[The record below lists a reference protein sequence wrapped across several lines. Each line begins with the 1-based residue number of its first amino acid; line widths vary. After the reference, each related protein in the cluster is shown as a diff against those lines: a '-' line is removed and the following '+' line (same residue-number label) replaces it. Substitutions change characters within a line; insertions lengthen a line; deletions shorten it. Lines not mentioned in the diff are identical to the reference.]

1 MHLRWATVAPLLA
14 GSIAVH
20 AYPSTSFDSP
30 YTPLAAAIVERDG
43 HEHHNHNAAP
53 LLVLNETEVTMY
65 HAPTPPSYYTI
76 DWEDEGYQQ
85 RHAGLM
91 VAHGIF
97 MCLAFF
103 VSVPFG
109 IALRSVKHPLH
120 GLVTVSFYTFC
131 ALGCAASGLYKK
143 MTPNMY
149 EGAVHSK
156 QGYFIILV
164 AISLSAV
171 DIFNALRR
179 IINFLRSSDRSPRAF
194 WRYVVKKEGALA
206 AGPEYSGIVTDE
218 PEEYNSSKL
227 PRESVE
233 LQHIPLTE
241 NAENDSNHNQ
251 TEQWANAV
259 HHHNQDFPPDSEG
272 TLFSPLSPHSQET
285 LLDLRHGLL
294 SRGNSTSRIGQGI
307 FAVVERSLVI
317 AGFAEVLIG
326 IVIYTGGCRE
336 NYENGCLAH
345 LIKGGIFWCYGLLTF
360 ARFLGAFADMGW
372 SWNRSPLG
380 NTYTAEFV
388 ESFVIFFYG
397 ATNTWMERFGANP
410 GDPFT
415 TKQIQHI
422 SIAVMFCFAGLVGMG
437 IESRRIRKW
446 LASST
451 FASLSRPQDMPQEA
465 VVEPVSYMGSFNPF
479 PALVI
484 GVTGAAMAAHAQTYL
499 FQVQIH
505 QLWGNLLVAFAVLRC
520 LTYFFLWLGPS
531 RSILPSRPP
540 TEALGSFFLA
550 CGGLVFMFSTEE
562 VTIAAMR
569 RGRDDV
575 MMFLNVAVALTCFA
589 FCWTLL
595 IVGFKGWIKSR
606 THSAVTYRGA
616 A

>member
-1 MHLRWATVAPLLA
+1 LRGKWLVQENDAKYVRL
-14 GSIAVH
+14 I
-20 AYPSTSFDSP
+20 
-30 YTPLAAAIVERDG
+30 
-43 HEHHNHNAAP
+43 
-53 LLVLNETEVTMY
+53 LLVL
-65 HAPTPPSYYTI
+65 TI
-76 DWEDEGYQQ
+76 M
-85 RHAGLM
+85 LM
-91 VAHGIF
+91 LDRLQVRR
-97 MCLAFF
+97 F
-103 VSVPFG
+103 VHCMGSRFQV
-109 IALRSVKHPLH
+109 R
-120 GLVTVSFYTFC
+120 
-131 ALGCAASGLYKK
+131 AAYNFPIYL
-143 MTPNMY
+143 
-149 EGAVHSK
+149 GAVHSK

-259 HHHNQDFPPDSEG
+259 HHHHQDFPPDSEG

-326 IVIYTGGCRE
+326 IVIYTGKRVPGSRTVAPTLIVFAGGCRE

-345 LIKGGIFWCYGLLTF
+345 LISMCIMYLIDGVGLIISFSSTEGGIFWCYGLLTF

-422 SIAVMFCFAGLVGMG
+422 SIAVGT
-437 IESRRIRKW
+437 RKTI
-446 LASST
+446 SST
-451 FASLSRPQDMPQEA
+451 
-465 VVEPVSYMGSFNPF
+465 N
-479 PALVI
+479 
-484 GVTGAAMAAHAQTYL
+484 
-499 FQVQIH
+499 
-505 QLWGNLLVAFAVLRC
+505 
-520 LTYFFLWLGPS
+520 
-531 RSILPSRPP
+531 
-540 TEALGSFFLA
+540 
-550 CGGLVFMFSTEE
+550 ST
-562 VTIAAMR
+562 
-569 RGRDDV
+569 
-575 MMFLNVAVALTCFA
+575 L
-589 FCWTLL
+589 
-595 IVGFKGWIKSR
+595 
-606 THSAVTYRGA
+606 
-616 A
+616 